1 MTVVAG
7 VDFGTLS
14 VRVSIF
20 DSKKGRLG
28 SATAEYPLIRKKE
41 DPDHATQS
49 HRDHMEALAS
59 AMRKAIQAAGVR
71 GDDVAALA
79 LDTTGSSVI
88 PVGRLMVPLDDYY
101 LWCDHRAKGEAA
113 EITDAGRREKL
124 EALQW
129 CGGVYSSEWGFS
141 KLLHWLRHNP
151 GKREQMAT
159 ALEHC
164 DMVAA
169 VLCGI
174 TDPAQAPR
182 SICAMGH
189 KWMWNQELGGLP
201 PENFL
206 AKVDPLLA
214 GVRERLDGRYATSDR
229 IAGHLT
235 AEWAAKLGLK
245 SGIPIPVGAFDAH
258 WDALGAGVKEGD
270 VVNVVGTSTCIMAI
284 AKKVDLI
291 PGVCGVVKGSIHPD
305 YYGIEA
311 GLSATGDIFDAIA
324 RRAATT
330 VAALSQGLEQYRA
343 GQTGLLRLTW
353 DNGDRTVLVN
363 AELGGVT
370 LGWNLTHTAQDELFA
385 AIEGTAFHTRVIFE
399 RMAEH
404 GVEIRRVMN
413 GGGVPQKNETLNR
426 VYANVLNKPV
436 LVPEGDVTSLGSAIM
451 AFMAAGAFPS
461 IEDAQQAL
469 CPRYRTIEPDA
480 RETGSCEQLFA
491 LYRRLYFALGDPGS
505 EAVAIG
511 DVLPV
516 LRKLAAQVRQTA
528 SQQKGVAR

>member
-1 MTVVAG
+1 MAIVAG

-20 DSKKGRLG
+20 DSQKGRLS
-28 SATAEYPLIRKKE
+28 SATAEYPLIRKKD
-41 DPDHATQS
+41 DPDYATQS
-49 HRDHMEALAS
+49 HRDHMQALAI
-59 AMRKAIQAAGVR
+59 ATRKAIRDAGVR
-71 GDDVAALA
+71 GDRVEAIA

-88 PVGRLMVPLDDYY
+88 PVGPGMQPLDDYY

-113 EITDAGRREKL
+113 EITSVGRQEHL
-124 EALQW
+124 EALEW
-129 CGGVYSSEWGFS
+129 CGGVYSSEWGFA

-151 GKREQMAT
+151 GKRAEMVT

-174 TDPAQAPR
+174 ADPHQASR

-189 KWMWNQELGGLP
+189 KWMWNHELGGLP
-201 PENFL
+201 PEEFL
-206 AKVDPLLA
+206 LKVDPLLA
-214 GVRERLDGRYATSDR
+214 GVRAKLYGRYAASDQ

-235 AEWAAKLGLK
+235 PEWAEKLGLK
-245 SGIPIPVGAFDAH
+245 PGIPIPVGAFDAH
-258 WDALGAGVKEGD
+258 WDALGAGVREGD

-284 AKKVDLI
+284 AGKVDLI
-291 PGVCGVVKGSIHPD
+291 PGVCGVVNGSIHPA

-311 GLSATGDIFDAIA
+311 GLSATGDIFEAIA
-324 RRAATT
+324 RRAGTT
-330 VAALSQGLEQYRA
+330 VAALSQGLETFRA

-370 LGWNLTHTAQDELFA
+370 LGWNLTHSAQDELFA
-385 AIEGTAFHTRVIFE
+385 AIEGTAFHTRVILE

-404 GVEIRRVMN
+404 GVPIRRVIN

-436 LVPEGDVTSLGSAIM
+436 LVPEDDVTSLGSAIM
-451 AFMAAGAFPS
+451 AFLAAGAFAS
-461 IEDAQQAL
+461 IEAAQQAL
-469 CPRYRTIEPDA
+469 CPRYRTVEPDPHENA
-480 RETGSCEQLFA
+480 PYEQLYP
-491 LYRRLYFALGDPGS
+491 LYRKLYFAFGKPGS
-505 EAVAIG
+505 EAVPIG
-511 DVLPV
+511 EVLPV
-516 LRKLAAQVRQTA
+516 LRKLAAQVRQSA
-528 SQQKGVAR
+528 AIA